1 MGSVWLNELHA
12 SLFLE
17 VQKNI
22 AMFVFND
29 KHLYLICIL
38 KPQKVFRCAH
48 NLLQSGLNKF
58 KLSKISVICHQMDII
73 C

>member
-1 MGSVWLNELHA
+1 MSYTLF
-12 SLFLE
+12 LFLE
-17 VQKNI
+17 VQNNI

-58 KLSKISVICHQMDII
+58 KLLKISVICHQIDII
-73 C
+73 Y